1 MISLSKRDALVYTL
15 SFLAGVS
22 HAEVDQ
28 AIELGGWLPSM
39 AKAWLG
45 RKKESRK
52 PKSTRSSG

>member
-22 HAEVDQ
+22 HAEAGQ
-28 AIELGGWLPSM
+28 AVELGGWLPSM

-45 RKKESRK
+45 RKKSRK
-52 PKSTRSSG
+52 PKSTRSSE